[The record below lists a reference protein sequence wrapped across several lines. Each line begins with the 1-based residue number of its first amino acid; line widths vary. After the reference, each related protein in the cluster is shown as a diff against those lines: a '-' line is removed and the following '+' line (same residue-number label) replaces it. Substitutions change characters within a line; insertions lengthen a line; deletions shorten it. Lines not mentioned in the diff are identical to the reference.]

1 MITPSHILIYYAMLY
16 SHMLLQVSEHIFW
29 MTPKHRSQE
38 YVSKVAAEL
47 GDKIQVNKQI
57 TCIQRKL
64 KTESSY
70 EVLVTDSNG
79 LTVVFDEIVFAC
91 HPDQALSLLTSG
103 DDASS
108 EEIDLLSCF
117 RYSSNDTYVHSDKR
131 LMPKSRSAWTSW
143 NYIYNN
149 CTTTT
154 TRSSEKD
161 DSHSK
166 PVYVT
171 YWLNKLQSL
180 KHGRDI
186 FVSLNPDIIPDPK
199 LTYSKLDYAHPQY
212 SLKAVAAQK
221 SVQLMQGKRGTYYCG
236 AWMGYGFHE
245 DGFRSGLEVAVAI
258 SSKQPPWGQVIY
270 IPTKTTT
277 ADDAAAKGIAKKKTM
292 KGGKG
297 NKDEKLVVGG
307 FSWLGGL
314 VWSWIKLQIV
324 WLFEKVCQDQ
334 VLKFLVAGMR
344 KGKLTIVLPNRE
356 IISVVGASNVN
367 VNVQKCTDVTT
378 KTLRPL
384 QRYDEVKV
392 DVSSAWFFI
401 RLALEA
407 DLGLARSYIAGEW
420 DVAMSPTVDTDSLHG
435 SGDALTR
442 FLLLLIDNMPT
453 GRTAVS
459 GGLDVRDMITASIGT
474 AINALWFKL
483 TMDNSIANSRTNIH
497 QVSDRYEDG

>member
-1 MITPSHILIYYAMLY
+1 MLY

-70 EVLVTDSNG
+70 EVLVTDSDG

-149 CTTTT
+149 STTT

-161 DSHSK
+161 GSHSK

-186 FVSLNPDIIPDPK
+186 FVSLNPDIIPVPK

-277 ADDAAAKGIAKKKTM
+277 ADDAAAKGIVKKKTM

-297 NKDEKLVVGG
+297 NKDEKVVGGG

-367 VNVQKCTDVTT
+367 VNVKKCTDVTT

-453 GRTAVS
+453 GRTAVT

>member
-1 MITPSHILIYYAMLY
+1 M
-16 SHMLLQVSEHIFW
+16 
-29 MTPKHRSQE
+29 
-38 YVSKVAAEL
+38 
-47 GDKIQVNKQI
+47 
-57 TCIQRKL
+57 
-64 KTESSY
+64 
-70 EVLVTDSNG
+70 
-79 LTVVFDEIVFAC
+79 
-91 HPDQALSLLTSG
+91 
-103 DDASS
+103 
-108 EEIDLLSCF
+108 
-117 RYSSNDTYVHSDKR
+117 
-131 LMPKSRSAWTSW
+131 
-143 NYIYNN
+143 
-149 CTTTT
+149 
-154 TRSSEKD
+154 
-161 DSHSK
+161 
-166 PVYVT
+166 
-171 YWLNKLQSL
+171 
-180 KHGRDI
+180 
-186 FVSLNPDIIPDPK
+186 
-199 LTYSKLDYAHPQY
+199 
-212 SLKAVAAQK
+212 
-221 SVQLMQGKRGTYYCG
+221 
-236 AWMGYGFHE
+236 
-245 DGFRSGLEVAVAI
+245 
-258 SSKQPPWGQVIY
+258 
-270 IPTKTTT
+270 
-277 ADDAAAKGIAKKKTM
+277 
-292 KGGKG
+292 
-297 NKDEKLVVGG
+297 
-307 FSWLGGL
+307 
-314 VWSWIKLQIV
+314 WSWIKLQIV

-367 VNVQKCTDVTT
+367 VNVQKCTVVTT

-384 QRYDEVKV
+384 QQYDEVKV